1 MTSLIELIV
10 TFTII
15 GFMMARQAPR
25 QLWAGATGAALV
37 WWTLAHAPPAWLLV
51 PAWLAYIPVA
61 AILLFSPLRRH
72 LLVSPFLSLYRK
84 VLPEMSDTERE
95 SLEAGTVW
103 WEAELF
109 SGQPDWHK
117 LVSNPAPALTAEE
130 RAFLDGPVN
139 QLCSMVNDWE
149 ITQELHDLPPQVWD
163 YLKQQGFFGMIIPRK
178 YGGLEF
184 SANGHSAVVM
194 KVASRSISAAV
205 TVMVPNSLGPAKL
218 LLTYGTEAQ
227 KDHYLPR
234 LARGSEI
241 PCFAL
246 TGPEAG
252 SDAASMPDTGVICRQ
267 AFNGEPEVLG
277 IRLNWEKRYITLGPV
292 ATLLGLAFHLRDPDH
307 LLGEKEDIGI
317 TLALI
322 PTNTPGVEI
331 GHRHFPM
338 SQAFMNGPNRGVNV
352 FIPLDWVIGG
362 RDYVGHGWRM
372 LMNCLS
378 DGRAISLP
386 ALSTASG
393 KLVSRSVG
401 AYAGVRKQFKVP
413 IGKFEGISEV
423 LARIAGSTYIMN
435 ATRGFTTAAIDS
447 GEDPAVASAIVKYHM
462 TERMRDVVNDG
473 MDILAGRGISMGP
486 DNFLGRAYQALP
498 IGITVEG
505 ANILTRNLIIF
516 GQGAIRCHPWLY
528 KEMRA
533 VAAGDVVALDNALR
547 GHASLVMSNL
557 SRGLFHALTGGR
569 LLRAPQHG
577 LRGCF
582 YRQLA
587 RMCLA
592 FAVTTEMSLISLG
605 GSLKRRESISG
616 RLGDVL
622 SLLYQGSAVLK
633 HHYDNGSPDEELPLL
648 EWACRDLLYN
658 IQLRLHEVL
667 DNLPGRLVA
676 HATRLLTFP
685 LGKPYRRPPDELG
698 TQLAEILLKPGA
710 LRDRLTEGVY
720 IPDNNSEPVARLDDA
735 LIKAVAAEPALRKLR
750 AAARTGALPPG
761 DPEAHVDAGLAA
773 DIVTEA
779 EATGIRA
786 AITARRAVIQ
796 VDDFPPEYFTT
807 GEESSAWENSKPED
821 GVAGGST

>member
-1 MTSLIELIV
+1 MFWIIEVIV
-10 TFTII
+10 VFTAI
-15 GFMMARQAPR
+15 GFMMARQASR
-25 QLWAGATGAALV
+25 HVWAGATGAGLA
-37 WWTLAHAPPAWLLV
+37 WWTLVHAPATWVMLLAWAV
-51 PAWLAYIPVA
+51 YIPVA
-61 AILLFSPLRRH
+61 AVLLLSPLRRQ
-72 LLVSPFLSLYRK
+72 LLIAPLLSLYRN

-109 SGQPDWHK
+109 SGRPDWHK
-117 LVSNPAPALTAEE
+117 LLSYPAPALTAEE
-130 RAFLDGPVN
+130 QAFVDGPVN
-139 QLCSMVNDWE
+139 KLCSMISDWE
-149 ITQELHDLPPQVWD
+149 ITEELHDLPPQVWD
-163 YLKQQGFFGMIIPRK
+163 YLKQQGFFGMIIPKR

-184 SANGHSAVVM
+184 SADGHSAVVM
-194 KVASRSISAAV
+194 KVASRSISGAV

-227 KDHYLPR
+227 KEHYLPR
-234 LARGSEI
+234 LAKGIDI

-252 SDAASMPDTGVICRQ
+252 SDAASMPDTGVVCRQ
-267 AFNGEPEVLG
+267 AYNGQNDVLG

-292 ATLLGLAFHLRDPDH
+292 ATLLGLAFHLYDPDH
-307 LLGEKEDIGI
+307 LLGETEDVGI

-322 PTNTPGVEI
+322 PTDTPGVEI
-331 GHRHFPM
+331 GNRHYPM
-338 SQAFMNGPNRGVNV
+338 SQAFMNGPNRGTDV
-352 FIPLDWVIGG
+352 FIPMDRVIGG
-362 RDYVGHGWRM
+362 REYVGQGWRM

-423 LARIAGSTYIMN
+423 LARVAGSTYIMN

-447 GEDPAVASAIVKYHM
+447 GEDPAVASAIIKYHM
-462 TERMRDVVNDG
+462 TERMRTVVNEG

-528 KEMRA
+528 REMRA
-533 VAAGDVVALDNALR
+533 VASGNAKAFDRALR
-547 GHASLVMSNL
+547 GHASLFMSNL
-557 SRGLFHALTGGR
+557 SRSLFHSLTGGR
-569 LLRAPQHG
+569 LLGEPQHG
-577 LRGCF
+577 LRGHF
-582 YRQLA
+582 YRQFA

-605 GSLKRRESISG
+605 GALKRKESLSG

-633 HHYDNGSPDEELPLL
+633 HHYDNGSPDDELPLL
-648 EWACRDLLYN
+648 EWACTDLLYN

-667 DNLPGRLVA
+667 DNFPNRVVA
-676 HATRLLTFP
+676 RTTRLLTFP
-685 LGKPYRRPPDELG
+685 LGMPYKRPSDALG
-698 TQLAEILLKPGA
+698 KQLADILLTPGA

-720 IPDNNSEPVARLDDA
+720 IPTDNSEPVARLDDA

-750 AAARTGALPPG
+750 TAVRAGTLPPG
-761 DPEAHVDAGLAA
+761 DPEKHVDAGLAA
-773 DIVTEA
+773 GIVTEP
-779 EATGIRA
+779 EAAGIRA
-786 AITARRAVIQ
+786 AINARKTVIQ
-796 VDDFPPEYFTT
+796 VDEFPPEYFTR
-807 GEESSAWENSKPED
+807 GKEGNAWENSNLED
-821 GVAGGST
+821 GVAGGSM